1 MMRIVLAL
9 LLLGAASCE
18 AFADEAD
25 CAYDPKLSHLS
36 RIIAAELDEWPHL
49 RNGS

>member
-1 MMRIVLAL
+1 MRIVLAL
-9 LLLGAASCE
+9 LFLGAVSCE
-18 AFADEAD
+18 ALGAEAD

-36 RIIAAELDEWPHL
+36 RIVAAELDAWSYL